1 MRYPCIYSYMEKSAQ
16 LCEKKY
22 GVEHFNIM
30 YILYRYIYTHT
41 HIYRYIHVNKYNIHT
56 LMFMANH

>member
-1 MRYPCIYSYMEKSAQ
+1 MEKSAQ

-30 YILYRYIYTHT
+30 YILYRYIYTYT
-41 HIYRYIHVNKYNIHT
+41 HIYRYIHVNKYNIHI